1 MASVEELI
9 GQLRNF
15 RTRPAARRALVAKSD
30 EAIGPLID
38 AVRTAHNSV
47 RYPAVSAL
55 GELGAEKAVPALIEA
70 LKDAGLRSVAADAL
84 RSITGEEFGSAYE
97 PWKRWLGAQG
107 GAGAKA
113 GPEVAAG
120 GLGDDDLIR
129 EAVYG
134 TDVSAE
140 EKAPGYVLR
149 VPLGDRHQDV
159 TINFK
164 AKDTD
169 GNALVVAYTR
179 CGPAAE
185 KHYEW
190 ALRQNVNMSA
200 GAIGIVDMEGHA
212 NFVVVDVLPRSTV
225 TPEILIES
233 VRRVARKGDQ
243 LESALT
249 KADEY

>member
-9 GQLRNF
+9 NQLRDF
-15 RTRPAARRALVAKSD
+15 RTRPAARRALVGKGD
-30 EAIGPLID
+30 EAVGPLIE
-38 AVRTAHNSV
+38 ALRTGHDSV
-47 RYPAVSAL
+47 RYPAISAL
-55 GELGAEKAVPALIEA
+55 GELRAERAAPALVEA
-70 LKDAGLRSVAADAL
+70 LKDPSLGSAAADAL
-84 RSITGEEFGSAYE
+84 RSITGEQFGAAYE
-97 PWKRWLGAQG
+97 PWKRWLGEQG
-107 GAGAKA
+107 GAGARA

-140 EKAPGYVLR
+140 QKAPGYVLR
-149 VPLGDRHQDV
+149 VPLGNRHQDV
-159 TINFK
+159 TVNFK
-164 AKDTD
+164 PKDAD

-190 ALRQNVNMSA
+190 ALRQNVKMSA
-200 GAIGIVDMEGHA
+200 GAIAIADIDGHA
-212 NFVVVDVLPRSTV
+212 NFVVVDVLARSTV
-225 TPEILIES
+225 TPQILIES
-233 VRRVARKGDQ
+233 VRRTARKGDQ

>member
-15 RTRPAARRALVAKSD
+15 RTRPAARRALVGKGD
-30 EAIGPLID
+30 EAVGPLIE
-38 AVRTAHNSV
+38 AVRTGHDSV
-47 RYPAVSAL
+47 RYPAISAL
-55 GELGAEKAVPALIEA
+55 GELRAAKATPALVEA
-70 LKDAGLRSVAADAL
+70 LKDPSLGSAAADAL
-84 RSITGEEFGSAYE
+84 RSITDQKFGAAYE
-97 PWKRWLGAQG
+97 PWRRWLAAQG
-107 GAGAKA
+107 GAGVGG
-113 GPEVAAG
+113 GPEPPAV
-120 GLGDDDLIR
+120 GLGDDDLVR

-134 TDVSAE
+134 TDISAE
-140 EKAPGYVLR
+140 QKSPGYLLR
-149 VPLGDRHQDV
+149 VPLGNRHQDV

-164 AKDTD
+164 AKDSD

-190 ALRQNVNMSA
+190 ALRQNIKMPA
-200 GAIGIVDMEGHA
+200 GAIAIADIDGHA
-212 NFVVVDVLPRSTV
+212 NFVVVDVLARSTV
-225 TPEILIES
+225 TPQILIES
-233 VRRVARKGDQ
+233 VRRTARKGDQ